1 MTGFF
6 IDRAPTGEKVLLVHI
21 SHPLDKDD
29 GAIEEFEGLA
39 VAAGAEVVLGIEV
52 KREKPDSKF
61 YMGSGKVRE
70 IHAQIKALDVE
81 LVMVSQSLS
90 PAQERNLEKE
100 WCVRVIDRAGLI
112 LDIFSQRARSFE
124 GKLQV
129 ELAQLEHLRTRLV
142 RGWTHLER
150 QKGGIGLRGPGET
163 QLETDRRLLGARI
176 KTIHKRL
183 KKVASQREQSRRART
198 RRSIPTI
205 SLVGYTNAGKS
216 TVFNKLTNADVLV
229 ADQLF
234 ATLDATVR
242 QIELPHLGQALI
254 ADTVGFVSNLPHEL
268 VAAFKSTLEETR
280 LANLLLHVVDIS
292 DPLWRQRMED
302 VQLVLEEIGA
312 KDVPQLIVFNK
323 IDRSHCQQGGRSDQ
337 GGFDQ
342 PSRVWVSAV
351 TGEGMDELRSA
362 ISQCIGKAWVNAVVT
377 LTPSEGALR
386 SKLYGMNAVKGETTM
401 DAGEI
406 ELKIRLQRDDYLRL
420 FPQHH
425 EEAES

>member
-1 MTGFF
+1 LADFF
-6 IDRAPTGEKVLLVHI
+6 ISRAPTGERVLLVHI
-21 SHPLDKDD
+21 SHPLDDHTD
-29 GAIEEFEGLA
+29 SLEEFQGLA
-39 VAAGAEVVLGIEV
+39 VAAGAEVVLSLVV

-61 YMGSGKVRE
+61 YMGKGKVAE
-70 IHAQIKALDVE
+70 IKAQVKALDVQ
-81 LVMVSQSLS
+81 LVMVSQPLS

-100 WCVRVIDRAGLI
+100 WCVRVIDRSGLI

-129 ELAQLEHLRTRLV
+129 ELAQLEHVRTRLV

-163 QLETDRRLLGARI
+163 QLETDRRLLAMRI

-183 KKVASQREQSRRART
+183 KKVESQREQSRRART
-198 RRSIPTI
+198 RRAIPTV

-216 TVFNKLTNADVLV
+216 TLFNRLTDAEVYV

-242 QIELPHLGQALI
+242 QIDLPHIGHALI
-254 ADTVGFVSNLPHEL
+254 ADTVGFVADLPHEL

-280 LANLLLHVVDIS
+280 LADLLLHVVDIS

-302 VQLVLEEIGA
+302 VDRVLEEIGA
-312 KDVPQLIVFNK
+312 KDVEQLIVFNK
-323 IDRSHCQQGGRSDQ
+323 VDQTAYSQTGRSDQ

-342 PSRVWVSAV
+342 PSRVWVSAA
-351 TGEGMDELRSA
+351 TGLGMDELKGA
-362 ISQCIGKAWVNAVVT
+362 ISQCIGKSWVNTTVE
-377 LTPSEGALR
+377 LEPKEGALR
-386 SKLYGMNAVKGETTM
+386 SKLYSLNAVKGETTSEE
-401 DAGEI
+401 GKI
-406 ELKIRLQRDDYLRL
+406 ELKIRLQLDDYRRL
-420 FPQHH
+420 FPQ
-425 EEAES
+425 EDEAE